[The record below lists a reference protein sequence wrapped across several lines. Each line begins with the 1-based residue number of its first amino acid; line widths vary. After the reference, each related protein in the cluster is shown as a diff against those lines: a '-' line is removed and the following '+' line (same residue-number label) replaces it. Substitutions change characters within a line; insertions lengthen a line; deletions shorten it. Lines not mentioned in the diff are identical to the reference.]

1 MRELRYFFPFQR
13 SYPASWGYALK
24 CAPSLGPSACR
35 PPSDVQRFC
44 SDLRWC
50 RCCTYFFQTRP
61 PEINKIRKKCRWDR
75 NEIHL
80 SRHSH
85 LTSYGRTMD
94 GGPTTDSDRRR
105 AEDTHNGGRP
115 TERRRKEI
123 GGPTTDNEGQ
133 ATDDHRQLTDN
144 QCARC
149 LLWPWCHVEL
159 DTETIKKRIS
169 DLLCRNANRYEHTP
183 RMQLL

>member
-1 MRELRYFFPFQR
+1 MFNASVLICVGAAVALISSKRGLRKSTKSEKQMRRL
-13 SYPASWGYALK
+13 
-24 CAPSLGPSACR
+24 
-35 PPSDVQRFC
+35 
-44 SDLRWC
+44 
-50 RCCTYFFQTRP
+50 
-61 PEINKIRKKCRWDR
+61 DR

-85 LTSYGRTMD
+85 LTSYGRTTD

-183 RMQLL
+183 RMQVL